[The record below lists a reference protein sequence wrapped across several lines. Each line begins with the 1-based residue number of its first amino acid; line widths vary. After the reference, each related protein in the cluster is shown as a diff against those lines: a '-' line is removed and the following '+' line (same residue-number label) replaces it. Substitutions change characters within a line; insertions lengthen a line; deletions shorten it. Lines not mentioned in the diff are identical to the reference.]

1 MGLVRLFVP
10 LGLDP
15 SLAIAGMTLIGI
27 VLNRVM
33 RPIVMWYRINRM
45 RLSRGSGG
53 SHLEESRAKGEN
65 DEENQSARARG
76 CTRVRIGGWRVRAGA
91 SGGCG
96 QGGGCDQGGGCG
108 QGDGCGQGSE
118 ASGG

>member
-15 SLAIAGMTLIGI
+15 SLAIAGMTSIGI

-33 RPIVMWYRINRM
+33 RPILMRFRINRM

-53 SHLEESRAKGEN
+53 SHLEESPAKGGN
-65 DEENQSARARG
+65 DEDNQGARARG
-76 CTRVRIGGWRVRAGA
+76 CTRVRIGGGRARAGA
-91 SGGCG
+91 S
-96 QGGGCDQGGGCG
+96 GGCDQGGGCG
-108 QGDGCGQGSE
+108 QGGE